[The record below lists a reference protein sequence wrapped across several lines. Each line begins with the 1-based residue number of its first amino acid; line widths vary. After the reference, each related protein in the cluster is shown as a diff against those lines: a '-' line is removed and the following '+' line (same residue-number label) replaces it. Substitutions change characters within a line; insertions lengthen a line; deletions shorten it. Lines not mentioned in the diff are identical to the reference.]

1 MQKLYSDF
9 TAIIKASLTNTDVT
23 LSDDLDYKS
32 IFTLSVKHKMVPLI
46 LNGLYKLKGNIP
58 ELDAFKRYTFQF
70 ITFDQNL
77 LNCLNKIESAFADN
91 GIDYMLLKGASVK
104 KLYPSSEYR
113 LMGDADILI
122 KESQYEKIKELLSTL
137 GLREYKESDHEF
149 IWIGDNKI
157 VIELHKRLIPSYNDD
172 YYAYY
177 SNPWSKAVY
186 GYNHSFSMSK
196 EDEYIYL
203 FTHFTKHYRDGSV
216 MLRPFIDLWLFAN
229 KYPLMNKHYID
240 KELEALELK
249 AFHDNIVKTID
260 VWFNDAQSTEL
271 TDFITEQVLASDP
284 QARTIAAN
292 AARQSART
300 DSVASAKYKEILR
313 LVFLPMEDMKKK
325 FPILEKF
332 PVLLPV
338 MWVVRWINALF
349 NSKRTIEIEKNKL
362 SQMDE
367 QIVDDYNADLAKV
380 GLKFNLKKK

>member
-1 MQKLYSDF
+1 MQKLYRDF
-9 TAIIKASLTNTDVT
+9 ISIIKASLTDTDIA
-23 LSDDLDYKS
+23 LSDDLDYKA
-32 IFTLSVKHKMVPLI
+32 IFSLSAKHKMIPLV

-58 ELDAFKRYTFQF
+58 ELEIFKKYTFQF
-70 ITFDQNL
+70 ISLDQNL

-122 KESQYEKIKELLSTL
+122 KEPQYEKIKKLLL
-137 GLREYKESDHEF
+137 EIGLREHKESDHEF
-149 IWIGDNKI
+149 IWIGEGKI

-186 GYNHSFSMSK
+186 QYNHSFSMSK

-229 KYPLMNKHYID
+229 KYPLMNKFYID
-240 KELEALELK
+240 KELETLELK
-249 AFHDNIVKTID
+249 AFYDNILRTIE
-260 VWFNDAQSTEL
+260 VWFNAAPSDEL
-271 TDFITEQVLASDP
+271 TEFITEQVLASDP

-300 DSVASAKYKEILR
+300 DSVASAKQHEILR
-313 LVFLPMEDMKKK
+313 LLFLPMEDMKRKY
-325 FPILEKF
+325 PILEKLPF
-332 PVLLPV
+332 LLPL
-338 MWVVRWINALF
+338 MWIVRWINALF
-349 NSKRTIEIEKNKL
+349 NSKKTIEAERTKL